1 MDNNNNYKNEPSSY
15 THLLKQLEISIEQFY
30 KSFDNENIECVDIIT
45 AVNIKGIAGKEISW
59 IKVSPSEFKLA
70 VAFGRKNPRSSE
82 SGSI

>member
-1 MDNNNNYKNEPSSY
+1 MTETNKIRAISPINKFRVNFKSS
-15 THLLKQLEISIEQFY
+15 SFV
-30 KSFDNENIECVDIIT
+30 FDNENIECVDIIT

-82 SGSI
+82 NGSI